1 MFCPEGYLRLGEG
14 TLATSGLQ
22 PLCRKC
28 LWPEKRPPPAPQ
40 NSEKKRKREKRN
52 EIQRM
57 ILLKSSLVVF
67 IWTQICLKK
76 EIF

>member
-1 MFCPEGYLRLGEG
+1 MVSLLFLSRGLR
-14 TLATSGLQ
+14 
-22 PLCRKC
+22 RKD
-28 LWPEKRPPPAPQ
+28 
-40 NSEKKRKREKRN
+40 NNEKKRKREKRN

-76 EIF
+76 EIFLNDCIPNCVNEFTL

>member
-1 MFCPEGYLRLGEG
+1 MVSLLFLSRGLR
-14 TLATSGLQ
+14 
-22 PLCRKC
+22 RKGNN
-28 LWPEKRPPPAPQ
+28 ER
-40 NSEKKRKREKRN
+40 KRKREKRN

>member
-1 MFCPEGYLRLGEG
+1 MVSLLFLSRGLR
-14 TLATSGLQ
+14 
-22 PLCRKC
+22 RK
-28 LWPEKRPPPAPQ
+28 E
-40 NSEKKRKREKRN
+40 NNEKKHKREKRN

-76 EIF
+76 EIFLNDCIPNCVNEFTL